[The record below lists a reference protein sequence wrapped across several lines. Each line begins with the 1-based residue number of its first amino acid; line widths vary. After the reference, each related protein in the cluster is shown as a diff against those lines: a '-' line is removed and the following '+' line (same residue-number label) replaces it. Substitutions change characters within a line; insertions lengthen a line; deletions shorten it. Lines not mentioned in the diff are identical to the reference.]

1 MRLLS
6 VNIGGLR
13 AIDHEGV
20 RIVTGIYKL
29 PIEGRRPVG
38 RLGVDGD
45 VQADSDHHGGPDR
58 AVYAYS
64 VEDYRWF
71 GPTFTPGQFGEN
83 LTIEGVE
90 SAAVCVGDRLQI
102 GGVLLEVTAPRI
114 PCRKLA
120 IKMGEVA
127 FVQRFWAA
135 RRFGFYLR
143 VVETGELG
151 AGDAIR
157 YIRSQPRGLT
167 IPAAAQ
173 AYLDANVAREKLG

>member
-13 AIDHEGV
+13 AVDFEGA
-20 RIVTGIYKL
+20 RIVTAIYKL
-29 PIEGRRPVG
+29 PIEGRRSVG

-45 VQADSDHHGGPDR
+45 VQADQAHHGGPER

-71 GPTFTPGQFGEN
+71 GEPFTPGKFGEN
-83 LTIEGVE
+83 LTIEGLE
-90 SAAVCVGDRLQI
+90 SASACLGDRLHI
-102 GGVLLEVTAPRI
+102 GGVVLEVSAPRI

-120 IKMGEVA
+120 IKLGEVA
-127 FVQRFWAA
+127 FVQRFWAS

-143 VVETGELG
+143 VVEEGELG
-151 AGDAIR
+151 AGDEVR
-157 YIRSQPRGLT
+157 YVRREPRGMT
-167 IPAAAQ
+167 IAAAAQ
-173 AYLDANVAREKLG
+173 AHFDAKIANEKGR